1 MLDIQSAD
9 MKQTTAN
16 FDVRSFIAFWGGPSA
31 MRSQWQK
38 HGITLTK
45 GMQDKWLQRNK
56 IPSQR
61 LVQAVAIAKTLR
73 RPMSLDQFIITTKE

>member
-1 MLDIQSAD
+1 

-31 MRSQWQK
+31 MRQTWLK
-38 HGITLTK
+38 HGITITK
-45 GMQDKWLQRNK
+45 GMQDKWLQRSK

-61 LVQAVAIAKTLR
+61 LVQAVTIAKALR
-73 RPMSLDQFIITTKE
+73 RPMSLEQFIITKL